1 MLFQKEKNQVIHFYG
16 SRYRGKEFQNLMNI
30 IKTKYSPIY
39 KDISLI
45 PELPSDF
52 PKCYSNYSL
61 RKAFYF
67 AQIAKRNGNIYFNC
81 WK

>member
-1 MLFQKEKNQVIHFYG
+1 
-16 SRYRGKEFQNLMNI
+16 MNI

-39 KDISLI
+39 KDISII

-61 RKAFYF
+61 GKAFYF
-67 AQIAKRNGNIYFNC
+67 AQISKKKMVDIY
-81 WK
+81 